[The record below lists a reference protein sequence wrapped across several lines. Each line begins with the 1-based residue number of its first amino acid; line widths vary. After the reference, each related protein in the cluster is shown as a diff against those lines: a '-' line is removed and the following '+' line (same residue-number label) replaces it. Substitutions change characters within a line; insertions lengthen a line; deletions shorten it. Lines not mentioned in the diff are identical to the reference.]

1 MIRHDIPKA
10 TRLKLLFYCEYTQF
24 KKNKIKNNNLFLIQ
38 VQNKQKQQVK
48 FTIDKIIIILIS
60 KVLSFTPFMD
70 LKCLFRNS

>member
-24 KKNKIKNNNLFLIQ
+24 KKIKNNNLFLIQ
-38 VQNKQKQQVK
+38 VQNKQTQQVK